1 VLWGSRFKNKLNDS
15 AMEFSSSLPI
25 DINLI
30 YEDLHVNK
38 AHTEMLEHIG
48 IISSDEMKSIID
60 GLDTIHKEFEEGNWK
75 PDPQK
80 YEDIHSAIEGRL
92 YELIGETAGKLHT
105 GRSRNDQVATDFRLW
120 IKKAIEEIISSIN
133 KFQISL
139 IDVAEKNIETIMP
152 GYTHL
157 QRAQPVS
164 FAFHLLAYV
173 EMLERD
179 KMRFDFAFK
188 QANISPLGAGSVAG
202 STLPIDP
209 EFTSWKLGF
218 ADHFTNALDA
228 VSDRD
233 FVIDFINACVTGQIH
248 LSRLSEELIL
258 WSTAEWKFIKIS
270 DEYSTGSSLMPQK
283 KNPDMTELIRGR
295 SGKILG
301 DYVNIVTVL
310 KALPLSYNRDLQED
324 KEPAIYSFKTYL
336 NSLNIISK
344 MIGTSEINKE
354 RFSEELK
361 SDFILSTDLVDW
373 LVLQG
378 ISFRESHKIV
388 GSLVKYLEESGK
400 NFQNVTL
407 DEIKKINPI
416 FNEEALEYLNLEK
429 SLFRK
434 KSKGSP
440 NPEMV
445 RKEIK
450 KWKSKLLEMVE
461 N

>member
-1 VLWGSRFKNKLNDS
+1 MLWGSRFKNKLDDS
-15 AMEFSSSLPI
+15 AMKFSSSLPI
-25 DINLI
+25 DINLFE
-30 YEDLHVNK
+30 EDILVNK
-38 AHTEMLEHIG
+38 AHSEMLEHIG

-60 GLDTIHKEFEEGNWK
+60 GLDIIRKEFDEVTWK
-75 PDPQK
+75 PDPAK

-92 YELIGETAGKLHT
+92 FELIGDTAGKMHT
-105 GRSRNDQVATDFRLW
+105 GRSRNDQVVTDFRLW

-133 KFQISL
+133 NFQNTL
-139 IDVAEKNIETIMP
+139 IDVAEKNVETIMP

-179 KMRFDFAFK
+179 KMRFGFAFK
-188 QANISPLGAGSVAG
+188 QADVSPLGAGSLAG

-218 ADHFTNALDA
+218 SKHFGNALDA

-248 LSRLSEELIL
+248 LSRLSEEVIL
-258 WSTAEWKFIKIS
+258 WSTAEWKFVRIS

-283 KNPDMTELIRGR
+283 KNPDMNELIRGR

-324 KEPAIYSFKTYL
+324 KEPAFNSFNTYL
-336 NSLNIISK
+336 SSLKILDKVIE
-344 MIGTSEINKE
+344 TFQINKE
-354 RFSEELK
+354 RFSVEL
-361 SDFILSTDLVDW
+361 DGDYFLSTDLVDW

-388 GSLVKYLEESGK
+388 GSLVKQLETSGK
-400 NFQNVTL
+400 NFNELTI
-407 DEIKKINPI
+407 EKMKEINPI
-416 FNEEALEYLNLEK
+416 FNEEALEYLQLEK
-429 SLFRK
+429 SLGRK
-434 KSKGSP
+434 QSKGSP

-445 RKEIK
+445 KVQLK
-450 KWKSKLLEMVE
+450 KWKSKLVAIVKD
-461 N
+461 

>member
-1 VLWGSRFKNKLNDS
+1 
-15 AMEFSSSLPI
+15 
-25 DINLI
+25 
-30 YEDLHVNK
+30 
-38 AHTEMLEHIG
+38 
-48 IISSDEMKSIID
+48 
-60 GLDTIHKEFEEGNWK
+60 
-75 PDPQK
+75 
-80 YEDIHSAIEGRL
+80 
-92 YELIGETAGKLHT
+92 
-105 GRSRNDQVATDFRLW
+105 
-120 IKKAIEEIISSIN
+120 
-133 KFQISL
+133 
-139 IDVAEKNIETIMP
+139 MP

-188 QANISPLGAGSVAG
+188 QANVSPLGAGSVAG

-218 ADHFTNALDA
+218 SEHFANALDA

-233 FVIDFINACVTGQIH
+233 FVIDFINACVVGQTH

-258 WSTAEWKFIKIS
+258 WSTAEWKFIRIS

-324 KEPAIYSFKTYL
+324 KEPAFDSFKTYL
-336 NSLNIISK
+336 SSLNIINK
-344 MIGTSEINKE
+344 IIETIEVNKE

-378 ISFRESHKIV
+378 VSFRESHKIV

-400 NFQNVTL
+400 NFTDVTL
-407 DEIKKINPI
+407 DEIKEINPI
-416 FNEEALEYLNLEK
+416 FNEDALEYLNLEK
-429 SLFRK
+429 SLIRK

-440 NPEMV
+440 NPETV
-445 RKEIK
+445 RKALK
-450 KWKSKLLEMVE
+450 KWKSKLLEMVD

>member
-1 VLWGSRFKNKLNDS
+1 
-15 AMEFSSSLPI
+15 
-25 DINLI
+25 
-30 YEDLHVNK
+30 
-38 AHTEMLEHIG
+38 
-48 IISSDEMKSIID
+48 
-60 GLDTIHKEFEEGNWK
+60 
-75 PDPQK
+75 
-80 YEDIHSAIEGRL
+80 
-92 YELIGETAGKLHT
+92 
-105 GRSRNDQVATDFRLW
+105 
-120 IKKAIEEIISSIN
+120 
-133 KFQISL
+133 
-139 IDVAEKNIETIMP
+139 
-152 GYTHL
+152 
-157 QRAQPVS
+157 
-164 FAFHLLAYV
+164 
-173 EMLERD
+173 MLERD